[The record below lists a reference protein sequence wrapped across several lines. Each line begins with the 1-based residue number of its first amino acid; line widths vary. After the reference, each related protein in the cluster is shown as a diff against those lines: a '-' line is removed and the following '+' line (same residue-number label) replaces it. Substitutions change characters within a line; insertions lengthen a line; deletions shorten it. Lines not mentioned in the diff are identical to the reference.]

1 VGDHGKGSGSGAFLL
16 YQILKNRVC
25 TLKLGKQASGMQA
38 VKIPSEN
45 TVIKRMR
52 KKGKKNYGI

>member
-1 VGDHGKGSGSGAFLL
+1 M
-16 YQILKNRVC
+16 C